1 MRLRPLARWR
11 APRPLGNGRS
21 LSAMLRELAEDG
33 RRERVAMG
41 DLLET
46 FRERA
51 FGALIFIFA
60 APNAIPIPLPGLSA
74 LLGVPLVLL
83 TAQLLIGRSKPWLPA
98 FIRNRSFAR
107 SKFATVVG
115 RLVPWLERAERLV
128 RPRLLT
134 LSEPTGERLIGLAAL
149 LLALLLF
156 APLPFGNMLPGL
168 ALALFGIG
176 LIERDGIAIIAGAC
190 VGIAGLALLSG
201 AVYGLIVAALF
212 MVRSAFGL

>member
-21 LSAMLRELAEDG
+21 LSAMLRELAEDDG
-33 RRERVAMG
+33 RERVSMG

-60 APNAIPIPLPGLSA
+60 APNAIPIPGLSA
-74 LLGVPLVLL
+74 LLGAPLVLL
-83 TAQLLIGRSKPWLPA
+83 TAQLLLGRPKPWLPA

-107 SKFATVVG
+107 SQFATVVG

-134 LSEPTGERLIGLAAL
+134 LTLPTGERLIGLAAL

-156 APLPFGNMLPGL
+156 APLPFGNLLPGL

-176 LIERDGIAIIAGAC
+176 LIERDGVAIIAGA
-190 VGIAGLALLSG
+190 IAGLAGFALVSG
-201 AVYGLIVAALF
+201 AAFGLVVAALF